1 MAEQISQLLDLAS
14 TKWKLLENNLN
25 LQIDSKVSTKKHLQM
40 ITDCYITYKISVKLD
55 QQKEKAADFA
65 VCDII

>member
-1 MAEQISQLLDLAS
+1 MEEQISQLLDLAS

-25 LQIDSKVSTKKHLQM
+25 QQIDSKVSTKKHLQM

-55 QQKEKAADFA
+55 QQKEKAEDFA

>member
-1 MAEQISQLLDLAS
+1 
-14 TKWKLLENNLN
+14 
-25 LQIDSKVSTKKHLQM
+25 M

-55 QQKEKAADFA
+55 QQKEKAEDFA